1 MNEEQTLVTES
12 TQTKKKKAGNG
23 VSFLLL
29 CAKVHI
35 TVEFTVRPSVAVLL
49 SSLTPSTTAQNKGEA
64 NSPYEIYIT
73 TS

>member
-12 TQTKKKKAGNG
+12 TRTKKKKGQEMA
-23 VSFLLL
+23 FP
-29 CAKVHI
+29 CAKVHV
-35 TVEFTVRPSVAVLL
+35 TVSFRPSVAALL

-64 NSPYEIYIT
+64 NSPHEIYIT